1 MLRDFLRIT
10 NATHLMSPC
19 GDDMAAVLG
28 FGNQTDLSTLA
39 GGSWN
44 ANYPITN
51 LQNRYLSQK
60 ARTSNA
66 NSGSTVIT
74 IDLGQALMIGVIALI
89 ANNLSISATIRIR
102 GANNSGMTS
111 PLYDSGATGIYEHTD
126 YATSFAPVFA
136 RYWQID
142 IVDTTNADNY
152 IEIGRLFIGQKFK
165 PAINIDYGASIGIES
180 RTSVAEALAGP
191 EYFNDMENR
200 RVWSGA
206 WSSLTD
212 QEAYRQMLTIMKS
225 GDVSAE
231 VYFFEDDEDIEY
243 QDLRWFYGRLRTL
256 NSIEWPYLD
265 RHSVGVEISEL
276 L

>member
-1 MLRDFLRIT
+1 
-10 NATHLMSPC
+10 
-19 GDDMAAVLG
+19 MAAVLG